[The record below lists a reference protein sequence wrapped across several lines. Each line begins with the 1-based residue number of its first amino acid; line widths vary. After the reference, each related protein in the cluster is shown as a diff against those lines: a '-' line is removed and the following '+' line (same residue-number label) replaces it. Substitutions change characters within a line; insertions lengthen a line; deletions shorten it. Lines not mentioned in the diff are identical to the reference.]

1 MPNRS
6 IFPSPIRLLLAA
18 LTMLLVA
25 AISPA
30 YPEAGF
36 DINTADAA
44 ALAAE
49 LPGIGPVKAG
59 RIVAHRL
66 AHGPFTDLASLMD
79 VPGIGP
85 KTLESIREH
94 LGATPLSPR
103 PAEDDVRATP
113 LPATD
118 DSPIDAS
125 PRSTS
130 ELEAETRAAVQAVID
145 QARADAVRARSPN
158 Q

>member
-6 IFPSPIRLLLAA
+6 IVPSPIRLLLAA
-18 LTMLLVA
+18 LTTLLVA
-25 AISPA
+25 TIPPA
-30 YPEAGF
+30 YPDAGF

-94 LGATPLSPR
+94 LGVTSLSPR
-103 PAEDDVRATP
+103 PATDGVRATP
-113 LPATD
+113 PPAAD
-118 DSPIDAS
+118 DPPLDAS

-145 QARADAVRARSPN
+145 LARADAARARPPDR
-158 Q
+158 